1 MTEAEFLSL
10 DPEDRDGLIDEA
22 VWGLDRTA
30 NTDQRRAMAL
40 RGMFTVWAIRE
51 EYAEGAIGFAAKRE
65 DLEGCWAWDHR
76 IGKPW
81 QAVMEKYVAAW
92 REAPSQ
98 PWTQN
103 VSAAWEVLGLLS
115 VQESDVRWSIAGEL
129 AKTGVVICF
138 RDDQGQGWHTFAA
151 ECEGVNMAA
160 TAICLAALKAKGAIS

>member
-1 MTEAEFLSL
+1 MTEAEFLAR
-10 DPEDRDGLIDEA
+10 PPKVRDNVVDKF
-22 VWGLDRTA
+22 VWGLDYRDPA
-30 NTDQRRAMAL
+30 
-40 RGMFTVWAIRE
+40 
-51 EYAEGAIGFAAKRE
+51 
-65 DLEGCWAWDHR
+65 
-76 IGKPW
+76 
-81 QAVMEKYVAAW
+81 
-92 REAPSQ
+92 SQ